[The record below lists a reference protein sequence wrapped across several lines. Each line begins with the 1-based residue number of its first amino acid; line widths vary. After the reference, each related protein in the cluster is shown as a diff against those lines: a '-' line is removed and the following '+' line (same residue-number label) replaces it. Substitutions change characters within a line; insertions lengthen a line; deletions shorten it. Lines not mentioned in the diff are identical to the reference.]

1 MYTCLYFFYSSYS
14 FFTALPRSSLPF
26 RKKAGLIL
34 QGTNQL
40 LTTDANCY
48 DGTRGSSLDAPFTLL
63 LPHLTTLLFD
73 MNGAIIYY
81 RLFFLRSTLF
91 FHASGIN
98 SGSTGFFPGDPVH
111 KPENVLAVIGNRD
124 DQIINTQYHREKYDE
139 LVPGNFF

>member
-81 RLFFLRSTLF
+81 RLFFYGALF
-91 FHASGIN
+91 SFTPRALIPGVPV
-98 SGSTGFFPGDPVH
+98 FFP
-111 KPENVLAVIGNRD
+111 VIRFTNRKMSL
-124 DQIINTQYHREKYDE
+124 R
-139 LVPGNFF
+139 